1 MSYVLS
7 PSTLSSVSHV
17 NNPTTPSL
25 SPSPSPNT
33 QHLLRPSSSGLL
45 IPTDRTQDVLETK
58 WMGMLGRL
66 RVEREV
72 TLKGYA
78 LYSLRSWF
86 LSRTHFAHTI
96 VTHTGKPNDQIS
108 AYFLVPFPELSE
120 SEGDEEI
127 ANAIQFLSSE
137 TRSQPRRTELGF
149 LLVTSPSAFGQDVNP
164 VPGGDFRVAKSYIVV
179 NTGLRR
185 LGCGGRAVLGLEPP
199 IAALRRKFHDL
210 YRVPVPVHSG
220 PMFVRNSSPSASP
233 TRRPSISVS
242 SHGIQSTHPHA
253 SPPSSIQS
261 PVANGHDINS
271 DPFTYLVIELVK
283 LIQAALALWGMFQDV
298 GEDMHG
304 RLIGP
309 GMEVDGLFCD
319 ETKNAISRWRKE
331 MGMEH
336 EESLKIEKETSG
348 GCIDPK
354 TLASLLSSITSVH
367 YQLDALD
374 VERLPKDPFSSIRRT
389 LKTWLSYQE
398 NMKSGTDSPF
408 FSVPSI
414 RALSQHY
421 LSDRLHKGDHLR
433 VQRLLTG
440 VAQTASN
447 LSANLKGGGGE
458 ETSLRWREHHLHHR
472 LDEQELE
479 DPGTVMIIP
488 DDEIGS
494 IAPPDAITTHL
505 EAYIKCILKSKE
517 KEWDVMGARRIAELW
532 NGSVADSVE
541 GRRKRRGTLTLGMG
555 RSGIREKERSVLRK
569 RTTSRDD
576 TMREEEGDLKGTIKE
591 ISERAGQ
598 ALRGGMGIMSRKG
611 TAYETSDSETGG
623 PGPSSLRTTLMRKKH
638 GPVPTVIEPDAEG
651 EDRPEPSSVSP
662 SAFNRHFSSQLAP
675 SPFSIPSKPNLLSHT
690 SRTPSRAPSG
700 RPPTIIIPSGNESDV
715 WSRVSGYP
723 GKSPGEER
731 SDLDLGYNH
740 VKNSIAG
747 SIGGRGTSN
756 AVSRPASERAIAW
769 RNKRRSTVMLRSSSD
784 GADVALDETGM
795 EWEVQNPHGTGKREE
810 EAVKPMMRRHSF
822 NDLDDYKGARML
834 SPQHLQ
840 IDVEMCSVVLGLR
853 EKERQ
858 LVQKVKDV
866 KALEKAVYIAA
877 SQLAQASR
885 ARHAHIETLKSQ
897 AEILCA
903 SLQALKT
910 EEDPEEQLPYDRFHY
925 YLSEETHRAELLD
938 DLGRLKE
945 MWENVRKEGDERRR
959 TVEKKD
965 VKKGWWF
972 W

>member
-7 PSTLSSVSHV
+7 PSTLFPASHA
-17 NNPTTPSL
+17 NTPTTPSL
-25 SPSPSPNT
+25 SPSPSPNAE
-33 QHLLRPSSSGLL
+33 HLLRPSSNGLL

-58 WMGMLGRL
+58 WLGMLGRL

-72 TLKGYA
+72 ILKGYA
-78 LYSLRSWF
+78 LYSLRTW
-86 LSRTHFAHTI
+86 THFAHTI
-96 VTHTGKPNDQIS
+96 VTQTGKPNDQIS
-108 AYFLVPFPELSE
+108 AYLLVPSAELSG

-179 NTGLRR
+179 NTALRR

-220 PMFVRNSSPSASP
+220 PMLVRNSSPSASP
-233 TRRPSISVS
+233 TRTPSISGS
-242 SHGIQSTHPHA
+242 PRDLHSIHPPA
-253 SPPSSIQS
+253 FPPSSARS

-283 LIQAALALWGMFQDV
+283 LIQAALALWGMFQHV
-298 GEDMHG
+298 GEDIHG
-304 RLIGP
+304 RLISP
-309 GMEVDGLFCD
+309 GMEIDGLFCD
-319 ETKNAISRWRKE
+319 ETKSAIFRWRRE
-331 MGMEH
+331 MGMEY
-336 EESLKIEKETSG
+336 EGSLKIEKETSG

-354 TLASLLSSITSVH
+354 TLASLLSSVTSVH

-374 VERLPKDPFSSIRRT
+374 VER
-389 LKTWLSYQE
+389 
-398 NMKSGTDSPF
+398 SGTDSPF

-414 RALSQHY
+414 RALAQYY

-440 VAQTASN
+440 VAQTASH

-458 ETSLRWREHHLHHR
+458 ETSLRWREHHHRHR

-479 DPGTVMIIP
+479 DPGMVMIIP
-488 DDEIGS
+488 DDEIGN

-532 NGSVADSVE
+532 NGSLADSIE
-541 GRRKRRGTLTLGMG
+541 GRRKRRGTLTLSLG
-555 RSGIREKERSVLRK
+555 RGGSREREKGVLRK

-576 TMREEEGDLKGTIKE
+576 TMREDEGDLRGTIKE

-598 ALRGGMGIMSRKG
+598 ALREGMGIMSRKG
-611 TAYETSDSETGG
+611 MADETSDSENGG
-623 PGPSSLRTTLMRKKH
+623 PGASSQLAALMRKKH
-638 GPVPTVIEPDAEG
+638 GPVPTVIEPDAIDENH
-651 EDRPEPSSVSP
+651 PEPPSVSP
-662 SAFNRHFSSQLAP
+662 STSSRQLPSQLAP

-690 SRTPSRAPSG
+690 SRTSSRTPSG
-700 RPPTIIIPSGNESDV
+700 RPPTIIIPSGNESEV
-715 WSRVSGYP
+715 WSRVSGHP

-731 SDLDLGYNH
+731 SDLDLGYSH
-740 VKNSIAG
+740 VKNNKIG
-747 SIGGRGTSN
+747 SVSGRGASN
-756 AVSRPASERAIAW
+756 AVSKPASERAIAW
-769 RNKRRSTVMLRSSSD
+769 RNKGRSTVMLRSSSD

-795 EWEVQNPHGTGKREE
+795 EWEVRNPHGTGKREE
-810 EAVKPMMRRHSF
+810 EAIKLVVRRHSF

-840 IDVEMCSVVLGLR
+840 IDVEMCLVALKLR
-853 EKERQ
+853 QKERQ
-858 LVQKVKDV
+858 LAQKVKDV
-866 KALEKAVYIAA
+866 KLLEEAVYTAA
-877 SQLAQASR
+877 SQLGIASR

-903 SLQALKT
+903 SLEALKT
-910 EEDPEEQLPYDRFHY
+910 EEDLEEQLPYDRFHY

-959 TVEKKD
+959 KLEKD
-965 VKKGWWF
+965 AKKTWWF

>member
-7 PSTLSSVSHV
+7 PSTLFPASHA
-17 NNPTTPSL
+17 NTPTTPSL
-25 SPSPSPNT
+25 SPSPSPNAE
-33 QHLLRPSSSGLL
+33 HLLRPSSNGLL

-58 WMGMLGRL
+58 WLGMLGRL

-72 TLKGYA
+72 ILKGYA
-78 LYSLRSWF
+78 LYSLRTWF

-96 VTHTGKPNDQIS
+96 VTQTGKPNDQIS
-108 AYFLVPFPELSE
+108 AYLLVPSAELSG

-179 NTGLRR
+179 NTALRR

-220 PMFVRNSSPSASP
+220 PMLVRNSSPSASP
-233 TRRPSISVS
+233 TRTPSISGS
-242 SHGIQSTHPHA
+242 PRDLHSIHPPA
-253 SPPSSIQS
+253 FPPSSARS

-283 LIQAALALWGMFQDV
+283 LIQAALALWGMFQHV
-298 GEDMHG
+298 GEDIHG
-304 RLIGP
+304 RLISP
-309 GMEVDGLFCD
+309 GMEIDGLFCD
-319 ETKNAISRWRKE
+319 ETKSAIFRWRRE
-331 MGMEH
+331 MGMEY
-336 EESLKIEKETSG
+336 EGSLKIEKETSG

-354 TLASLLSSITSVH
+354 TLASLLSSVTSVH

-374 VERLPKDPFSSIRRT
+374 VERLPKDPFSSIGRT

-414 RALSQHY
+414 RALAQYY

-440 VAQTASN
+440 VAQTASH

-458 ETSLRWREHHLHHR
+458 ETSLRWREHHHRHR

-479 DPGTVMIIP
+479 DPGMVMIIP
-488 DDEIGS
+488 DDEIGN

-532 NGSVADSVE
+532 NGSLADSIE
-541 GRRKRRGTLTLGMG
+541 GRRKRRGTLTLSLG
-555 RSGIREKERSVLRK
+555 RGGSREREKGVLRK

-576 TMREEEGDLKGTIKE
+576 TMREDEGDLRGTIKE

-598 ALRGGMGIMSRKG
+598 ALREGMGIMRKG
-611 TAYETSDSETGG
+611 MADETSDSENGG
-623 PGPSSLRTTLMRKKH
+623 PGASSQLAALMRKKH
-638 GPVPTVIEPDAEG
+638 GPVPTVIEPDAIDENH
-651 EDRPEPSSVSP
+651 PEPPSVSP
-662 SAFNRHFSSQLAP
+662 STSSRQLPSQLAP
-675 SPFSIPSKPNLLSHT
+675 SPSSIPSKPNLLSHT
-690 SRTPSRAPSG
+690 SRTSSRTPSG
-700 RPPTIIIPSGNESDV
+700 RPPTIIIPSGNESEV
-715 WSRVSGYP
+715 WSRVSGHP

-731 SDLDLGYNH
+731 SDLDLGYSH
-740 VKNSIAG
+740 VKNNKIG
-747 SIGGRGTSN
+747 SVSGRGASN
-756 AVSRPASERAIAW
+756 AVSKPASERAIAW
-769 RNKRRSTVMLRSSSD
+769 RNKGRSTVMLRSSSD

-795 EWEVQNPHGTGKREE
+795 EWEVRNPHGTGKREE
-810 EAVKPMMRRHSF
+810 EAIKLVVRRHSF

-840 IDVEMCSVVLGLR
+840 IDVEMCLVALKLR
-853 EKERQ
+853 QKERQ
-858 LVQKVKDV
+858 LAQKVKDV
-866 KALEKAVYIAA
+866 KLLEEAVYTAA
-877 SQLAQASR
+877 SQLGIASR

-903 SLQALKT
+903 SLEALKT
-910 EEDPEEQLPYDRFHY
+910 EEDLEEQLPYDRFHY

-959 TVEKKD
+959 KLEKD
-965 VKKGWWF
+965 AKKTWWF

>member
-7 PSTLSSVSHV
+7 ASTLFPASHA
-17 NNPTTPSL
+17 NTPTTPSL
-25 SPSPSPNT
+25 SPSPSPNAER
-33 QHLLRPSSSGLL
+33 HLRPSCNGLL

-58 WMGMLGRL
+58 WLGMLGRL

-72 TLKGYA
+72 ILKGYA
-78 LYSLRSWF
+78 LYSLRTW
-86 LSRTHFAHTI
+86 THFAHTI
-96 VTHTGKPNDQIS
+96 VTQTGKPNDQIS
-108 AYFLVPFPELSE
+108 AYLLVPSAELSE

-179 NTGLRR
+179 NTALRR

-220 PMFVRNSSPSASP
+220 PMLVRNSSPSASP
-233 TRRPSISVS
+233 TRTPSISGS
-242 SHGIQSTHPHA
+242 PHDLHSIHLPA
-253 SPPSSIQS
+253 FPPSSARS

-271 DPFTYLVIELVK
+271 DPFTYLAIELVK
-283 LIQAALALWGMFQDV
+283 LIQAALALWGMFQHV
-298 GEDMHG
+298 GEDIHG
-304 RLIGP
+304 RLISP
-309 GMEVDGLFCD
+309 GMEIDGLFCD
-319 ETKNAISRWRKE
+319 ETKSAIFRWRRE
-331 MGMEH
+331 IGMEY
-336 EESLKIEKETSG
+336 EGSLKIEKETSG

-374 VERLPKDPFSSIRRT
+374 VER
-389 LKTWLSYQE
+389 
-398 NMKSGTDSPF
+398 
-408 FSVPSI
+408 
-414 RALSQHY
+414 
-421 LSDRLHKGDHLR
+421 
-433 VQRLLTG
+433 
-440 VAQTASN
+440 TASH

-458 ETSLRWREHHLHHR
+458 ETSLRWREHHHRHR

-479 DPGTVMIIP
+479 DPGMVMIIP

-532 NGSVADSVE
+532 NGSLADSVE
-541 GRRKRRGTLTLGMG
+541 GRRKRRGTLTLSLG
-555 RSGIREKERSVLRK
+555 RGGSREREKGVLRK

-576 TMREEEGDLKGTIKE
+576 TMREEEGDLRGTIKE

-611 TAYETSDSETGG
+611 MADETSDSENGG
-623 PGPSSLRTTLMRKKH
+623 PGPSSQLAALMRKKH
-638 GPVPTVIEPDAEG
+638 GPVPTVIEP
-651 EDRPEPSSVSP
+651 RQLP
-662 SAFNRHFSSQLAP
+662 SQLAP

-690 SRTPSRAPSG
+690 SRTPSRTPSG
-700 RPPTIIIPSGNESDV
+700 RPPTIIIPSGNESEV

-723 GKSPGEER
+723 CKSPGEER
-731 SDLDLGYNH
+731 LDLDLGYSH
-740 VKNSIAG
+740 VKNNKIG
-747 SIGGRGTSN
+747 SVAGRGTSN
-756 AVSRPASERAIAW
+756 AVSKPASERAIAW
-769 RNKRRSTVMLRSSSD
+769 RNKGRSTVMLRSSSD

-795 EWEVQNPHGTGKREE
+795 EWEVRNPHGTGKREE
-810 EAVKPMMRRHSF
+810 EAVKLVVRRHSF

-840 IDVEMCSVVLGLR
+840 IDVEMCLVALKLR
-853 EKERQ
+853 QKERQ
-858 LVQKVKDV
+858 LAQKVKDV
-866 KALEKAVYIAA
+866 KLLEEAVYTAA
-877 SQLAQASR
+877 SQLGMASR

-903 SLQALKT
+903 SLEALKT
-910 EEDPEEQLPYDRFHY
+910 EEDLEEQLPYDRFHY

-959 TVEKKD
+959 KLEKKD
-965 VKKGWWF
+965 AKKTWWF

>member
-7 PSTLSSVSHV
+7 PSTLFPAPHA
-17 NNPTTPSL
+17 NTPTTPSL
-25 SPSPSPNT
+25 SPSPSPNAE
-33 QHLLRPSSSGLL
+33 HLLRPSSKGLL
-45 IPTDRTQDVLETK
+45 IPTDRAQAVLETK
-58 WMGMLGRL
+58 WLGMLGRL

-72 TLKGYA
+72 ILKGYA
-78 LYSLRSWF
+78 LYSLRTW
-86 LSRTHFAHTI
+86 THFAHTI
-96 VTHTGKPNDQIS
+96 VTQTGKPNDQIS
-108 AYFLVPFPELSE
+108 AYLLVPSAELSE

-179 NTGLRR
+179 NTALRR

-210 YRVPVPVHSG
+210 YRIPVPVHSG
-220 PMFVRNSSPSASP
+220 PMLVRNSSPSASP
-233 TRRPSISVS
+233 TRTPSISGS
-242 SHGIQSTHPHA
+242 PHNLHSIHPPA
-253 SPPSSIQS
+253 FPPSSARS

-271 DPFTYLVIELVK
+271 DPFTYLAIELVK
-283 LIQAALALWGMFQDV
+283 LIQAALALWGMFQHV
-298 GEDMHG
+298 GEDIHG
-304 RLIGP
+304 RLISP
-309 GMEVDGLFCD
+309 GMEIDGLFCD
-319 ETKNAISRWRKE
+319 ETKSAIFRWRRE
-331 MGMEH
+331 MGMEY
-336 EESLKIEKETSG
+336 EGSLKIEKETSG

-374 VERLPKDPFSSIRRT
+374 VER
-389 LKTWLSYQE
+389 
-398 NMKSGTDSPF
+398 
-408 FSVPSI
+408 
-414 RALSQHY
+414 
-421 LSDRLHKGDHLR
+421 
-433 VQRLLTG
+433 
-440 VAQTASN
+440 TASH

-458 ETSLRWREHHLHHR
+458 ETSLRWREHHHRHR

-479 DPGTVMIIP
+479 DPGMVMIIP

-532 NGSVADSVE
+532 NGSLADSVE
-541 GRRKRRGTLTLGMG
+541 GRRKRRGTLTLSLG
-555 RSGIREKERSVLRK
+555 RGGSREREKGVLRK

-576 TMREEEGDLKGTIKE
+576 TMREEEGDLRGTIKE

-611 TAYETSDSETGG
+611 MADETSDSENGG
-623 PGPSSLRTTLMRKKH
+623 PGPSSQLAALMRKKH
-638 GPVPTVIEPDAEG
+638 GPVPTVIEPDAID
-651 EDRPEPSSVSP
+651 EDHPEAPSVSP
-662 SAFNRHFSSQLAP
+662 STSSRQLPSQLAP

-690 SRTPSRAPSG
+690 PRTPSRTPSG
-700 RPPTIIIPSGNESDV
+700 RPPTIIIPSGNESEV

-731 SDLDLGYNH
+731 LDLDLGYSH
-740 VKNSIAG
+740 VKNNKIG
-747 SIGGRGTSN
+747 SVAGRGTSN
-756 AVSRPASERAIAW
+756 AVPKTASERAIAW
-769 RNKRRSTVMLRSSSD
+769 RNKGRSTVMLRSSSD

-795 EWEVQNPHGTGKREE
+795 EWEVRNPHGTGKREE
-810 EAVKPMMRRHSF
+810 EAVKLVVRRHSF

-834 SPQHLQ
+834 SPQHLR
-840 IDVEMCSVVLGLR
+840 IDVEMCLVALKLR
-853 EKERQ
+853 QKERQ
-858 LVQKVKDV
+858 LAQKVKDV
-866 KALEKAVYIAA
+866 KLLEEAVYTAA
-877 SQLAQASR
+877 SQLGMASR

-903 SLQALKT
+903 SLEALKA
-910 EEDPEEQLPYDRFHY
+910 EEDLEEQLPYDRFHY

-959 TVEKKD
+959 KLEKKD
-965 VKKGWWF
+965 AKKAWWF

>member
-7 PSTLSSVSHV
+7 PSTLFPASHA
-17 NNPTTPSL
+17 NTPTTPCL
-25 SPSPSPNT
+25 SPSPSPNAE
-33 QHLLRPSSSGLL
+33 HLLRPSSNGLL

-58 WMGMLGRL
+58 WLGMLGRL

-72 TLKGYA
+72 ILKGYA
-78 LYSLRSWF
+78 LYSLRTW
-86 LSRTHFAHTI
+86 THFAHTI
-96 VTHTGKPNDQIS
+96 VTQTGKPNDQIS
-108 AYFLVPFPELSE
+108 AYLLVPSAELSE
-120 SEGDEEI
+120 SEGDEEV

-179 NTGLRR
+179 NTALRR

-220 PMFVRNSSPSASP
+220 PMHVRNSSPSASP
-233 TRRPSISVS
+233 TRTPSISGS
-242 SHGIQSTHPHA
+242 PHDLHSIHPLA
-253 SPPSSIQS
+253 FPPSSARS

-283 LIQAALALWGMFQDV
+283 LIQAALALWGMFQHV
-298 GEDMHG
+298 GEDIHG
-304 RLIGP
+304 RLISL

-319 ETKNAISRWRKE
+319 ETKSAIFRWRRE
-331 MGMEH
+331 MGMEY
-336 EESLKIEKETSG
+336 EGSLKIEKETSG

-374 VERLPKDPFSSIRRT
+374 VER
-389 LKTWLSYQE
+389 
-398 NMKSGTDSPF
+398 
-408 FSVPSI
+408 
-414 RALSQHY
+414 
-421 LSDRLHKGDHLR
+421 GDHLR

-440 VAQTASN
+440 VAQTASH

-458 ETSLRWREHHLHHR
+458 ETSLRWREHQHRHR
-472 LDEQELE
+472 LDEQQLE
-479 DPGTVMIIP
+479 DPGMVMIIP

-532 NGSVADSVE
+532 NGSLADSVE
-541 GRRKRRGTLTLGMG
+541 GRRKRRGTLTLSLG
-555 RSGIREKERSVLRK
+555 RGGSRERGKGVLRK
-569 RTTSRDD
+569 RTSSRDD
-576 TMREEEGDLKGTIKE
+576 TMREEEGREEGDLRGTIKE

-611 TAYETSDSETGG
+611 IADETSDSETGG
-623 PGPSSLRTTLMRKKH
+623 PGPSSQLAALIRKKH
-638 GPVPTVIEPDAEG
+638 GPVPTVIEPDAVDENH
-651 EDRPEPSSVSP
+651 PEPPSVSP
-662 SAFNRHFSSQLAP
+662 STSSRQLPSQLAP

-690 SRTPSRAPSG
+690 SRTPSRTPSG
-700 RPPTIIIPSGNESDV
+700 RPPTIIIPSGNESEV

-731 SDLDLGYNH
+731 SDLDLGYSH
-740 VKNSIAG
+740 VKNNKIG
-747 SIGGRGTSN
+747 SVAGRGTSN
-756 AVSRPASERAIAW
+756 AVSKPASERAIAW
-769 RNKRRSTVMLRSSSD
+769 RNKGRSTVMLRSSSD

-795 EWEVQNPHGTGKREE
+795 EWEVRNPHGTGKREG
-810 EAVKPMMRRHSF
+810 EAAKLVARRHSF

-840 IDVEMCSVVLGLR
+840 IDVEMCLVALKLR
-853 EKERQ
+853 QKERQ
-858 LVQKVKDV
+858 LAQKVKDV
-866 KALEKAVYIAA
+866 KLLEEAVYTAA
-877 SQLAQASR
+877 SQLGMASR

-903 SLQALKT
+903 SLEALKT
-910 EEDPEEQLPYDRFHY
+910 EEDLEEQLPYDRFHY

-959 TVEKKD
+959 KLEKKD
-965 VKKGWWF
+965 AKKTWWF